1 MKNLQKHLTTI
12 SNVKSNASR
21 PILQNVHYSH
31 TNQALY
37 ATDAF
42 RLLKFNTQVSHS
54 FNINPLTFELAN
66 TEKPYP
72 EVNRLIPTNH
82 NEVIHFDSIH
92 ITSILTKLFK
102 LHKTSILTLDVNYD
116 SKQIEFYDKET
127 FITSIPF
134 EGSQGN
140 ELLTFLVNAKNL
152 SDMFTFMLDYHKEN
166 PSINTLGFVSAIR
179 PVTFSSLE
187 YTYLITLVRKN
198 TL

>member
-21 PILQNVHYSH
+21 PVLQNVHYSH

-37 ATDAF
+37 ANDAF
-42 RLLKFNTQVSHS
+42 RLLKFNTPVSHS
-54 FNINPLTFELAN
+54 FSINPLTFELLGTDN
-66 TEKPYP
+66 TYP

-82 NEVIHFDSIH
+82 SEVIHIDSKH

-127 FITSIPF
+127 FITSLSF

-140 ELLTFLVNAKNL
+140 EPVNFFMNAKYL
-152 SDMFTFMLDYHKEN
+152 SDAFTFMLDYHKEN
-166 PSINTLGFVSAIR
+166 PSTITLGFVSPLK

-187 YTYLITLVRKN
+187 YTYLITPVRKN

>member
-12 SNVKSNASR
+12 SNVKSNSSR

-42 RLLKFNTQVSHS
+42 RLLKFNTSVTQS

-82 NEVIHFDSIH
+82 SEVIHIDSKH
-92 ITSILTKLFK
+92 ITSILIKMLKLYK
-102 LHKTSILTLDVNYD
+102 SSILTLDVNYN

-127 FITSIPF
+127 FITSLPF

-140 ELLTFLVNAKNL
+140 EPINFFMNAKYL
-152 SDMFTFMLDYHKEN
+152 SDAFTFMLDYHKEN
-166 PSINTLGFVSAIR
+166 PSTITLGFVSALK

-187 YTYLITLVRKN
+187 YTYLITPVRKN